1 MKMQI
6 PKLALLI
13 GLFLGGLACAQKMGG
28 LEVGAVVPNFQLT
41 NQDAK
46 STNLKDYRGKVVI
59 LSFLFTQCP
68 DPSKCPMLSAKLS
81 KLQEFLGQM
90 DDVRSRVQLVS
101 ITLDPKHDTP
111 EVLKAYAQGHQAS
124 NWTFLT
130 GQNGDILKVAGLFGE
145 IYYDEKGTIVHN
157 TRTSLIDP
165 QQRLRRVFTDNDWK
179 MSGMAGTIRQ
189 LLEE

>member
-1 MKMQI
+1 MRLF
-6 PKLALLI
+6 KLALVT
-13 GLFLGGLACAQKMGG
+13 GLFLGGLALAQKMGG
-28 LEVGAVVPNFQLT
+28 LEIGAAVPNFQLV
-41 NQDAK
+41 NQDGK
-46 STNLKDYRGKVVI
+46 STSFKDYRGKVVI
-59 LSFLFTQCP
+59 VSFLFTQCP

-81 KLQEFLGQM
+81 KLQEFIGQM

-111 EVLKAYAQGHQAS
+111 EVLKAYAQGHQAA

-130 GQNGDILKVAGLFGE
+130 GPNGEILKVAGLFGE
-145 IYYDEKGTIVHN
+145 IYYDDKGTIVHN

-179 MSGMAGTIRQ
+179 MSEMAGTIRQ
-189 LLEE
+189 LLED